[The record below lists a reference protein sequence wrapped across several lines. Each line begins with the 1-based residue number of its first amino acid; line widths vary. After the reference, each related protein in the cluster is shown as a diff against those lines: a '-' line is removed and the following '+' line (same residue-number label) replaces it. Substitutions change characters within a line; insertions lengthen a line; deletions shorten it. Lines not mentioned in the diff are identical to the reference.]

1 MKTSEFDYSLPPH
14 LIAQTPIEPR
24 DASRLLVVSRADGR
38 MTHRT
43 FRDVVEYLR
52 AGDLLVFNDTRVIPA
67 RLRARK
73 VPTGGK
79 VELLLVAR
87 GNPTEWEALVKGRKA
102 MPGQRIA
109 IGEGETRITGQITA
123 VTKAGGRLITFNRP
137 LEPLLDDLGKVPL
150 PPYIHEPLA
159 DPERY
164 QTVYARLAGS
174 SAAPTAGLHFTPDLL
189 LELRDAGVGFA
200 FVTLH
205 ISMDTFRPVTTE
217 YVKDHIMHTE
227 WCSLSLET
235 AQAVNQA
242 RLQGERIVAV
252 GTTAVRVLESAAA
265 GRLSPSAECIP
276 SKACPEPFALGLLDP
291 GAQGPRAQAQAPG
304 TLGPTAQG
312 RRALSQGQSGLRV
325 PGPKPLVLRPK
336 DAGDQGQSRR
346 VEGLETD
353 THDEASCA
361 PESDACA
368 WQTLAPFEGHTDLF
382 IHPGYHF
389 RAVDVLI
396 TNFHLPRSTLLML
409 VSAFADKELIDRAY
423 REAIIHQYRFYSFG
437 DAMLII

>member
-205 ISMDTFRPVTTE
+205 ISMDTFRPVTAE
-217 YVKDHIMHTE
+217 RVKDHVMHTE
-227 WCSLSLET
+227 WCRLGFEA
-235 AQAVNQA
+235 AQQINQT
-242 RLQGERIVAV
+242 RLQGGRIVAV

-265 GRLSPSAECIP
+265 VRLSPLAEFMP
-276 SKACPEPFALGLLDP
+276 SKACPE
-291 GAQGPRAQAQAPG
+291 
-304 TLGPTAQG
+304 
-312 RRALSQGQSGLRV
+312 
-325 PGPKPLVLRPK
+325 
-336 DAGDQGQSRR
+336 QSRR
-346 VEGLETD
+346 VEGLRTG

-368 WQTLAPFEGHTDLF
+368 WQALTPFEGPTDLF

-409 VSAFADKELIDRAY
+409 VSAFAGKELIDRAY